1 MKVQFNG
8 GFMKNDIDKECICC
22 KRLYSGSCDGI
33 ENRGRTEINSYNRCS
48 GHLYIDNESDCNCDD
63 NLYYKIKGIEKEIGI
78 N

>member
-1 MKVQFNG
+1 
-8 GFMKNDIDKECICC
+8 MKNDIDKECICC

-48 GHLYIDNESDCNCDD
+48 GYLYIDNESDCNCDN
-63 NLYYKIKGIEKEIGI
+63 NLYYKIKRIEKEIGI